1 MRLRSFIAVFALLC
15 GVLPLTARADI
26 PPRRE
31 ADTTSALWHYTEGI
45 KRRFIHNDTLGAMH
59 LYERALERDS
69 AFAPAHYELSQ
80 LLVDSDG
87 KEAVSHARAA
97 YRIDSTNRWFL
108 KTLVH
113 ALVSTGSIDRPD
125 RRGEVL
131 GLYRKL
137 VAEEKSPDN
146 YRLLSLLYERAG
158 QPVEAIATLDSA
170 AMLFGRIPYLERQKI
185 RILLNTNRLD
195 DALRA
200 SEQQVEADP
209 SDPEALLLLAEL
221 NGMSGRDSVARVH
234 YRRALELDR
243 TNLQVL
249 AAYSDFALNR
259 RDYDTYFDLL
269 TQIFYRRELP
279 LEEKLRIFRQLTA
292 DRKFYGERYTQ
303 LSGLADALVLTH
315 AEDRRVVDLYRE
327 HLLAGGRFEQL
338 GTFFKRKLDEEK
350 PLLED
355 FMLVIELEDFLKR
368 PDSVQ
373 HYLQRAI
380 DRFPEEFSLRLL
392 RGHVLTMNGRAGE
405 GIEAYYDALPH
416 ASTDSLRSAV
426 YASIGDAWQELARGE
441 QKVEQ
446 AVERQDEQWKTYS
459 PRCYDAYRMAL
470 KYNPDNVPVLNN
482 FAYYL
487 SLEGRQLKRAVK
499 MSARAVE
506 LQPSNPTYI
515 DTHAW
520 VLYRL
525 GRLEEAKKL
534 MQQALSLDGQR
545 SAELQ
550 MHYGDIL
557 AALGETFMAET
568 YWKRALA
575 NGYDKEAVERR
586 LKALNK

>member
-1 MRLRSFIAVFALLC
+1 MSS
-15 GVLPLTARADI
+15 LTARTDI

-45 KRRFIHNDTLGAMH
+45 KRYYIHNDTLGAMRR
-59 LYERALERDS
+59 YERALERDS

-80 LLVDSDG
+80 LFVDRDDRQ
-87 KEAVSHARAA
+87 AVSHARAA

-108 KTLVH
+108 KSLVR
-113 ALVSTGSIDRPD
+113 ALVSSGSADRPD

-131 GLYRKL
+131 ALYRKL
-137 VAEEKSPDN
+137 TAEEKSPDN

-158 QPVEAIATLDSA
+158 QPAEAVATLDSA
-170 AMLFGRIPYLERQKI
+170 ALLFGRIPYLERQKI
-185 RILLNTNRLD
+185 RILLNNNRLS
-195 DALRA
+195 DALRMG
-200 SEQQVEADP
+200 EQLVESDP

-221 NGMSGRDSVARVH
+221 NGMSRRDSTALTL
-234 YRRALELDR
+234 YRRAIELDR
-243 TNLQVL
+243 TNIRVL
-249 AAYSDFALNR
+249 VAYSDFALNR

-269 TQIFYRRELP
+269 TQIFYRTELP

-303 LSGLADALVLTH
+303 LSGLADALVLTY
-315 AEDRRVVDLYRE
+315 ADDRRVVDLYRE
-327 HLLAGGRFEQL
+327 HLLAGGRFEQA
-338 GTFFKRKLDEEK
+338 GAFFKRKLDDRE

-355 FMLVIELEDFLKR
+355 YMFVIELEDYLKR

-380 DRFPEEFSLRLL
+380 DRFPEEFNLRLL
-392 RGHVLTMNGRAGE
+392 RGHVLTMNGRAEE
-405 GIEAYYDALPH
+405 GIEAYYEALPH

-426 YASIGDAWQELARGE
+426 YASIGDGWQELARGKS
-441 QKVEQ
+441 KVEE
-446 AVERQDEQWKTYS
+446 AVERQDEQWKRYS
-459 PRCYDAYRMAL
+459 PRCYDAYRQAL

-487 SLEGRQLKRAVK
+487 SLEGRQLKRAVR

-506 LQPSNPTYI
+506 LEPSNPTYI

-520 VLYRL
+520 VLFRL

-575 NGYDKEAVERR
+575 NGYNREAVERR
-586 LKALNK
+586 LKALKK

>member
-1 MRLRSFIAVFALLC
+1 MRLRSFLTVFALLC
-15 GVLPLTARADI
+15 GVLPLTARTDI

-45 KRRFIHNDTLGAMH
+45 KRRIIHHDTLGAMR
-59 LYERALERDS
+59 LYERALECDS
-69 AFAPAHYELSQ
+69 AFAPAHCELSQ
-80 LLVDSDG
+80 LLVDRDRTQ
-87 KEAVSHARAA
+87 AVRHARAA
-97 YRIDSTNRWFL
+97 YRTDSTNRWYL
-108 KTLVH
+108 RTLVH
-113 ALVSTGSIDRPD
+113 ALVSSGSIERPD

-131 GLYRKL
+131 ALYRKL
-137 VAEEKSPDN
+137 TAEEKSPDN

-158 QPVEAIATLDSA
+158 QPDEAIATLDSA
-170 AMLFGRIPYLERQKI
+170 ATLFGRIPYLERQKI

-195 DALRA
+195 DALRM
-200 SEQQVEADP
+200 SEQQVDADP

-221 NGMSGRDSVARVH
+221 NGMKGRDSVARVH

-243 TNLQVL
+243 ASLRVL
-249 AAYSDFALNR
+249 GAYSDFAINR

-269 TQIFYRRELP
+269 TQIFYRTELP
-279 LEEKLRIFRQLTA
+279 LEEKLRLFRQLTS

-303 LSGLADALVLTH
+303 ISGLADALVLTH
-315 AEDRRVVDLYRE
+315 PDDRRVVELYRD
-327 HLLAGGRFEQL
+327 HLLAGGRFEQV
-338 GTFFKRKLDEEK
+338 GAFFKRKLDEEK

-355 FMLVIELEDFLKR
+355 FMLVIELEDYLKR

-373 HYLQRAI
+373 RYLQRAI
-380 DRFPEEFSLRLL
+380 DRFPGEFSLRLL
-392 RGHVLTMNGRAGE
+392 RGHVLTMNGRAEE
-405 GIEAYYDALPH
+405 GIEAYYEALPH
-416 ASTDSLRSAV
+416 AATDSLRSAV
-426 YASIGDAWQELARGE
+426 YASIGDGWQELARGTAT
-441 QKVEQ
+441 VEQ
-446 AVERQDEQWKTYS
+446 AVERQDERWKTYS
-459 PRCYDAYRMAL
+459 PRCYDAYRQAL

-487 SLEGRQLKRAVK
+487 SLEGRQLKRAVR

-506 LQPSNPTYI
+506 LEPSNPTYI

-534 MQQALSLDGQR
+534 MQQALSLDGQK

-550 MHYGDIL
+550 IHYGDIL
-557 AALGETFMAET
+557 AALGETFLAET

-586 LKALNK
+586 LEGLKK

>member
-1 MRLRSFIAVFALLC
+1 MVFALLF

-31 ADTTSALWHYTEGI
+31 ADTTTALWHYTEGI
-45 KRRFIHNDTLGAMH
+45 KRRFIHNDTLGARR

-80 LLVDSDG
+80 LLVDRDG
-87 KEAVSHARAA
+87 TRAVSHARAA
-97 YRIDSTNRWFL
+97 YRLDSANRWFL
-108 KTLVH
+108 RTLVQ
-113 ALVSTGSIDRPD
+113 ALVSSGSIERPD

-131 GLYRKL
+131 SLSRKL
-137 VAEEKSPDN
+137 AAEEKSPDN

-158 QPVEAIATLDSA
+158 EPARAIATLDSA
-170 AMLFGRIPYLERQKI
+170 ALLFGRIPYLERQKI
-185 RILLNTNRLD
+185 RILLNTNRFD
-195 DALRA
+195 DALRI
-200 SEQQVEADP
+200 SEQQVESDP
-209 SDPEALLLLAEL
+209 SDPEVLLLLAEL
-221 NGMSGRDSVARVH
+221 NGVSGRDSVARIH

-243 TNLQVL
+243 TNLRVL
-249 AAYSDFALNR
+249 VGYADFAFNR
-259 RDYDTYFDLL
+259 NDYDTYLDLM
-269 TQIFYRRELP
+269 TQIFYLTELP
-279 LEEKLRIFRQLTA
+279 LEEKLRIFRRLTS

-315 AEDRRVVDLYRE
+315 ADDRSVVALYRD
-327 HLLAGGRFEQL
+327 HLLAGGRFEQA
-338 GTFFKRKLDEEK
+338 GAFFKHKLDDRE

-355 FMLVIELEDFLKR
+355 YMFVIELEDYLKR

-373 HYLQRAI
+373 HYLGRAI

-392 RGHVLTMNGRAGE
+392 RGHLLTMNSRAEE
-405 GIEAYYDALPH
+405 GIEAYYEALPY
-416 ASTDSLRSAV
+416 AQTDSLRSAV
-426 YASIGDAWQELARGE
+426 YASIGDGWQELARGE
-441 QKVEQ
+441 SKVEE
-446 AVERQDEQWKTYS
+446 AVERQDEQWKRYS
-459 PRCYDAYRMAL
+459 PRCYDAYRQAL

-487 SLEGRQLKRAVK
+487 SLEGRQLKRAVR

-506 LQPSNPTYI
+506 LEPSNPTYI

-545 SAELQ
+545 NAELQ

-557 AALGETFMAET
+557 AALGDTFMAET

-586 LKALNK
+586 LERLKK

>member
-1 MRLRSFIAVFALLC
+1 MRLRSFLTVFALLC
-15 GVLPLTARADI
+15 VVLPLTARTDI

-45 KRRFIHNDTLGAMH
+45 KRRFIHRDTLGAMR

-80 LLVDSDG
+80 LLVDRDG
-87 KEAVSHARAA
+87 AEAVRHARAA
-97 YRIDSTNRWFL
+97 YRSDSTNRWFL
-108 KTLVH
+108 RTLVH
-113 ALVSTGSIDRPD
+113 ALVSSGSIERPE

-131 GLYRKL
+131 ALYRKL

-158 QPVEAIATLDSA
+158 EPDEAIATLDSA
-170 AMLFGRIPYLERQKI
+170 ALLFGRIPYLERQKI

-195 DALRA
+195 DALRM
-200 SEQQVEADP
+200 SEQQVDADP

-221 NGMSGRDSVARVH
+221 NGMSRRDSAARVC

-243 TNLQVL
+243 TNLRVL
-249 AAYSDFALNR
+249 VAYSDFAVDR

-269 TQIFYRRELP
+269 TQIFYRKELP
-279 LEEKLRIFRQLTA
+279 LEEKLRIFRRLTS

-303 LSGLADALVLTH
+303 LSGLADALVLTYP
-315 AEDRRVVDLYRE
+315 EDRAVVELYRD
-327 HLLAGGRFEQL
+327 HLLAGGRFEQV
-338 GTFFKRKLDEEK
+338 GAFFKRKLGEDA

-355 FMLVIELEDFLKR
+355 FMLVIELEDYLKR

-392 RGHVLTMNGRAGE
+392 RGHVLTMNGRAEE
-405 GIEAYYDALPH
+405 GIEAYYEALPH

-426 YASIGDAWQELARGE
+426 YASIGDGWQELARGTNT
-441 QKVEQ
+441 VEK
-446 AVERQDEQWKTYS
+446 AVERQDERWKTYS
-459 PRCYDAYRMAL
+459 PRCFDAYRQAL

-487 SLEGRQLKRAVK
+487 SLEGRQLKRAVR

-506 LQPSNPTYI
+506 LEPSNPTYI

-550 MHYGDIL
+550 IHYGDIL
-557 AALGETFMAET
+557 AALGETFLAET

-586 LKALNK
+586 LEGLKK